1 MFWQWYKPNQG
12 RRVRLTAAVTVAALA
27 ALTAMEVYVWLT
39 GYGVEL
45 RLAVP
50 LVALAAIVVGG
61 LYVLNLPVVAEF
73 LIDAES
79 ELAKVSWPS
88 RQQVLGSTGTVLVV
102 VLILAMFLVGMDML
116 VGLFLRRVLG
126 LYQ

>member
-12 RRVRLTAAVTVAALA
+12 RRVRLTGAVTVAVLAALA
-27 ALTAMEVYVWLT
+27 AWEVYNGLA
-39 GYGVEL
+39 GYGVQV

-61 LYVLNLPVVAEF
+61 LYARHLPVLAEF
-73 LIDAES
+73 LIDTES

-102 VLILAMFLVGMDML
+102 VLILAMYLVGMDMI
-116 VGLFLRRVLG
+116 VGWFLRRVLG

>member
-1 MFWQWYKPNQG
+1 MFWQWHKPNQG
-12 RRVRLTAAVTVAALA
+12 RRVRLTAAVTVAVLAALA
-27 ALTAMEVYVWLT
+27 AWEVYNGLA
-39 GYGVEL
+39 GYGVQV

-61 LYVLNLPVVAEF
+61 FYALNLPVVADF

-102 VLILAMFLVGMDML
+102 VLLLALFLLGMDMV
-116 VGLFLRRVLG
+116 VGVFLRRVLG

>member
-61 LYVLNLPVVAEF
+61 LYALNLPVLAEF